1 MSTQEV
7 VLDDRRKFERV
18 RIPDFARVFI
28 ASEDQQPV
36 GPVRLLGRGGFMVS
50 TTQKFSVGERR
61 SFALI
66 DEPEGIWR
74 RVVAVVRSVGPEG
87 VGFEFEDLDADA
99 AVEVGVII
107 GRHYTPPAV
116 SGR

>member
-1 MSTQEV
+1 M
-7 VLDDRRKFERV
+7 DDRRKFERV
-18 RIPDFARVFI
+18 KIPESARVFV
-28 ASEDQQPV
+28 ASEDQQRV
-36 GPVRLLGRGGFMVS
+36 GPVRLLGRGGFLVS
-50 TTQKFSVGERR
+50 TTQKFSMGERR

-99 AVEVGVII
+99 AVEVGIII
-107 GRHYTPPAV
+107 GRHYSPRAA
-116 SGR
+116 SG